1 MDQHAQLVP
10 LTALPALLLLHAMA
24 ANWAIKVPHALIAS
38 TDITLTVMV
47 HA

>member
-1 MDQHAQLVP
+1 MDQHVQLVP
-10 LTALPALLLLHAMA
+10 PTALLALLLLHAMA